1 MAKTVGQILED
12 VKDID
17 TIIQC
22 FRAVCYPNKTE
33 EDVKKALRWVE
44 NFRTISILAD
54 YKNYLCNLEIKEEE
68 K

>member
-33 EDVKKALRWVE
+33 EDVKKALRWVL
-44 NFRTISILAD
+44 FVGQKILEL
-54 YKNYLCNLEIKEEE
+54 YLFLQIIKITYVI
-68 K
+68 